1 MTRPSGNTAF
11 APARDPAAL
20 RLIVAAT
27 DFTPA
32 AAAAARRAAYI
43 AGATGARLALFHAWR
58 SGDAEGERE
67 RLRLSAARLRR
78 AFGVPV
84 ETQLGY
90 GSAPAAIAAFAHG
103 LRADLIVVGN
113 RQAGFLADLFGLN
126 TADRVRRRAP
136 IPVLAV
142 SRPRRR
148 PYGRV
153 LLATD
158 LSPRSAQAGRTAQ
171 RLFPSAEL
179 RLLHAC
185 ESVHEGTLHFAGVS
199 GDLVAAYRRQALMLG
214 EGQLSQFAGRF
225 FPALEDKAAVRLGPP
240 AATIREYARDVE
252 ADVVVVSPGKSWLAR
267 AMAHSVTEQVL
278 ADPPCDVLLAGVP

>member
-1 MTRPSGNTAF
+1 MRRPSGIAAAAA
-11 APARDPAAL
+11 APDAAAL

-27 DFTPA
+27 DSTPA
-32 AAAAARRAAYI
+32 AAAAARRAAQVAA
-43 AGATGARLALFHAWR
+43 AGGASVL
-58 SGDAEGERE
+58 DASR
-67 RLRLSAARLRR
+67 
-78 AFGVPV
+78 
-84 ETQLGY
+84 
-90 GSAPAAIAAFAHG
+90 GSSPAAIADFAVG
-103 LRADLIVVGN
+103 AGADLIVVGN

-142 SRPRRR
+142 SRAGRR
-148 PYGRV
+148 PYERV
-153 LLATD
+153 VLATD

-214 EGQLSQFAGRF
+214 EGQLSQFAARF

-278 ADPPCDVLLAGVP
+278 ADPPCDVLLAGIP